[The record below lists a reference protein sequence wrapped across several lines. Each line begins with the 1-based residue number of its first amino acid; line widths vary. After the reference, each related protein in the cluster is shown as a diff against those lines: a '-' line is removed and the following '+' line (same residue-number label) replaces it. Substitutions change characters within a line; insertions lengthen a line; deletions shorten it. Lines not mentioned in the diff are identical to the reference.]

1 MRLARYC
8 TGFLLLLT
16 TTTACLSVT
25 DPGGDHTPTGT
36 FKVLLIGNSLTYQN
50 HLPALLESLADS
62 AGVEDLYVQMVAFP
76 NFALED
82 HYSQGDAVRE
92 IRKGGWRYVVMQQGP
107 SALLASR
114 EHLVHWAGILATEI
128 RAVNAIP
135 AFYAV
140 WPSSDRYFDFPGVQA
155 SYDAAAVATNGAL
168 IPAGEA
174 WQAAW
179 RIDATLPLYDVDGFH
194 PSAQGTYLAAL
205 VMLQRFYPTL
215 SPVGLPSRVALGNT
229 KALYLVSDEAA
240 PKLQAAAREAHLA
253 HGRAGTP

>member
-1 MRLARYC
+1 
-8 TGFLLLLT
+8 
-16 TTTACLSVT
+16 
-25 DPGGDHTPTGT
+25 
-36 FKVLLIGNSLTYQN
+36 
-50 HLPALLESLADS
+50 
-62 AGVEDLYVQMVAFP
+62 
-76 NFALED
+76 
-82 HYSQGDAVRE
+82 
-92 IRKGGWRYVVMQQGP
+92 
-107 SALLASR
+107 
-114 EHLVHWAGILATEI
+114 
-128 RAVNAIP
+128 
-135 AFYAV
+135 
-140 WPSSDRYFDFPGVQA
+140 
-155 SYDAAAVATNGAL
+155 AL